1 MNRKGFVASF
11 GLVAGLSAVLSAQA
25 PSSNGT
31 VDQKAVQNIR
41 VKVIGCVAGDAVAG
55 RYILTGAFLS
65 GDAIPP
71 TIGTVGKKGSGRDLS
86 FENSLSYGLVGG
98 GLKAHVG
105 HEVEIIG
112 ITTDAKLNHTA
123 ALSSAVGASQHQRRT
138 LTAES
143 VKMLAAECR

>member
-1 MNRKGFVASF
+1 MNRMCLVASLS
-11 GLVAGLSAVLSAQA
+11 LVAGLVAVLSAQ
-25 PSSNGT
+25 SSNGKE
-31 VDQKAVQNIR
+31 DPKAVQSVR
-41 VKVIGCVAGDAVAG
+41 VKVIGCVSADGDAG
-55 RYILTGAFLS
+55 RYILTDAFLS
-65 GDAIPP
+65 GDDTPP
-71 TIGTVGKKGSGRDLS
+71 TIGTAGKIGSGKDLS

-98 GLKAHVG
+98 GLKPHVG
-105 HEVEIIG
+105 HEVEMIG

>member
-1 MNRKGFVASF
+1 MCLVAALS
-11 GLVAGLSAVLSAQA
+11 LVAGLVAVLSAQ
-25 PSSNGT
+25 SSNGKE
-31 VDQKAVQNIR
+31 DQKAVQSVR
-41 VKVIGCVAGDAVAG
+41 VKVIGCVSADGDAG
-55 RYILTGAFLS
+55 RYILTDAFLS
-65 GDAIPP
+65 GDDTPP
-71 TIGTVGKKGSGRDLS
+71 TIGTAGKIGSGKDLS

-98 GLKAHVG
+98 GLKPHVG

-123 ALSSAVGASQHQRRT
+123 ALSSAVGASQYQRRT

>member
-1 MNRKGFVASF
+1 MNRMCLVAALS
-11 GLVAGLSAVLSAQA
+11 LVAGLVAVLSAQ
-25 PSSNGT
+25 SSNGKE
-31 VDQKAVQNIR
+31 DQKAVQSVR
-41 VKVIGCVAGDAVAG
+41 VKVIGCVSADGDAG
-55 RYILTGAFLS
+55 RYILTDAFLS
-65 GDAIPP
+65 GDDTPP
-71 TIGTVGKKGSGRDLS
+71 TIGTAGKIGSGKDLS

>member
-1 MNRKGFVASF
+1 MNRMCLVASLS
-11 GLVAGLSAVLSAQA
+11 LVAGLVAVLSAQ
-25 PSSNGT
+25 SSNGKE
-31 VDQKAVQNIR
+31 DQKAVQSVR
-41 VKVIGCVAGDAVAG
+41 VKVIGCVSADGDAG
-55 RYILTGAFLS
+55 RYILTDAFLS
-65 GDAIPP
+65 GDDTPP
-71 TIGTVGKKGSGRDLS
+71 TIGTAGKIGSGKDLS